1 MAFSHRIPS
10 ASNAAVHSVGRQR
23 RTGVAAFAPWLATT
37 AAALVATAATVH
49 AAPLTL
55 AEAERVA
62 LCDEP
67 GTLALRE
74 QAAAFDDLAVAAGA
88 LPDMQIRIGAA
99 NLPLEGGGFRAE
111 GMTQAQVGVRQ
122 TIPSTTSRVAATRR
136 ERARADERRAQVRE
150 RRRSVLLAVRNAWL
164 DRFEASRSRA
174 LVLDSQAL
182 FADLVATTRS
192 LYTVGDKSQQ
202 DLLRA
207 ELEHSHL
214 EVRRIGVEQQNAQAG
229 AALRRWIGADA
240 DRPVAALSAW
250 RPPPAVAELRAGL
263 ADHPVLAVAAAATA
277 SADAALAL
285 ARARYR
291 PNWTLDAAYGYRD
304 GALPDGAP
312 RSDLLSVSATLS
324 VPMFT
329 ANRQDRTVRAAQGR
343 RRAALALRD
352 DARRRLRADL
362 RREHDRWVDLGRRL
376 ALYRDAVLARS
387 RANADAALTAYR
399 SETADFADVMR
410 GYIDD
415 LETRLAHLRLRVD
428 RRRSHAQLA
437 YLGGFA
443 LLDAPNANREG
454 GCGSP

>member
-1 MAFSHRIPS
+1 MRAS
-10 ASNAAVHSVGRQR
+10 ANR
-23 RTGVAAFAPWLATT
+23 LATT
-37 AAALVATAATVH
+37 VAALAIAAATVH

-55 AEAERVA
+55 VEAERVA

-67 GTLALRE
+67 GALALRE
-74 QAAAFDDLAVAAGA
+74 QAAAFDDLAIAAGA
-88 LPDMQIRIGAA
+88 LPDLQIRVGAA

-122 TIPSTTSRVAATRR
+122 SIPSTTSRVAATRR
-136 ERARADERRAQVRE
+136 EHTRADERRAQARE

-164 DRFEASRSRA
+164 DRFEASRSRE
-174 LVLDSQAL
+174 LVVDSRAL

-207 ELEHSHL
+207 QLEHSHL
-214 EVRRIGVEQQNAQAG
+214 QVRLIGIEQQNAQAG
-229 AALRRWIGADA
+229 AALRRWIGEDA

-263 ADHPVLAVAAAATA
+263 ADHPALAVAAAATA

-304 GALPDGAP
+304 GALPDGSP
-312 RSDLLSVSATLS
+312 RSDFLSVSATLS

-329 ANRQDRTVRAAQGR
+329 ANRQDRTVRAAEGR

-352 DARRRLRADL
+352 DAHRRLRAEL
-362 RREHDRWVDLGRRL
+362 RREHDRWVDVGRRL

-437 YLGGFA
+437 YFGGFA
-443 LLDAPNANREG
+443 LLDAPNADRDG